1 MPLKKCKAT
10 TSSLGHRAVKRLKTT
25 VRCFVRDVITI
36 SQHSEVADVKKKDK
50 KEIKYLNVCMDK
62 ALHEE
67 FDAFCKAHGMSKVGA
82 TELAIRQYM
91 DKMNKAF
98 KNVK

>member
-1 MPLKKCKAT
+1 M
-10 TSSLGHRAVKRLKTT
+10 KTT
-25 VRCFVRDVITI
+25 Y
-36 SQHSEVADVKKKDK
+36 K

-67 FDAFCKAHGMSKVGA
+67 FEAFCKAHGMSKVGA
-82 TELAIRQYM
+82 TEQAIRQYM

-98 KNVK
+98 ETVK